1 MKILLPVDGSAVSME
16 AVRFAI
22 RMAQAGLDTS
32 VVLANVQ
39 EPATLYELV
48 VAHDP
53 QVIEQVSAAAG
64 AHTLLPAEALL
75 KQANVPYECEV
86 ASGDPAHTLIDI
98 LERYGCDLVVMGAS
112 GMSTLR
118 SALLGSVSNEVLH
131 AAGVPVMI
139 IKLNEPSELDADD
152 ELDTTDAPE

>member
-1 MKILLPVDGSAVSME
+1 MKILLPVDGSAVSLE

-22 RMAQAGLDTS
+22 RMAQAGLATTA
-32 VVLANVQ
+32 VLANVQ

-53 QVIEQVSAAAG
+53 QVLEQVSAAAG
-64 AHTLLPAEALL
+64 AHTLEAAEALL
-75 KQANVPYECEV
+75 KEASIPYECEV
-86 ASGDPAHTLIDI
+86 ASGDPAHTIIDI

-139 IKLNEPSELDADD
+139 VKLAETSALDAS
-152 ELDTTDAPE
+152 E

>member
-1 MKILLPVDGSAVSME
+1 MKILLPIDGSSVALD

-22 RMAQAGLDTS
+22 RLTQDGLDTS

-39 EPATLYELV
+39 EPASLYELV

-64 AHTLLPAEALL
+64 AHTLQAAESLL
-75 KQANVPYECEV
+75 KAANISYECEV
-86 ASGDPAHTLIDI
+86 ASGDPAHTLVDI
-98 LERYGCDLVVMGAS
+98 LENYGCDLVVMGAS
-112 GMSTLR
+112 GMSPLR

-139 IKLNEPSELDADD
+139 VKGAEDGSAEIAE
-152 ELDTTDAPE
+152 

>member
-1 MKILLPVDGSAVSME
+1 MKILLPFDGSALALE

-22 RMAQAGLDTS
+22 RLASDGLDTS

-39 EPATLYELV
+39 EPASLYELM

-64 AHTLLPAEALL
+64 TNTLLPAQALL
-75 KQANVPYECEV
+75 EAAGIAFETEV
-86 ASGDPAHTLIDI
+86 ASGDPAHTLVDI
-98 LERYGCDLVVMGAS
+98 LENYGCDLVVMGAS
-112 GMSTLR
+112 GNTTLR

-139 IKLNEPSELDADD
+139 VKGSEDSNPDIT
-152 ELDTTDAPE
+152 E

>member
-1 MKILLPVDGSAVSME
+1 MKILLPVDGSAVSLE

-22 RMAQAGLDTS
+22 RMAQDGLQAS

-39 EPATLYELV
+39 EAATLYELV

-64 AHTLLPAEALL
+64 AHTLQAAEALL
-75 KQANVPYECEV
+75 QEAKIDYQCEV

-98 LERYGCDLVVMGAS
+98 LERFQCDLVVMGAS
-112 GMSTLR
+112 GMSSLR

-131 AAGVPVMI
+131 AAAVPVMI
-139 IKLNEPSELDADD
+139 VKLNE
-152 ELDTTDAPE
+152 APEPELPD

>member
-1 MKILLPVDGSAVSME
+1 MKILLPVDGSEVSLE

-22 RMAQAGLDTS
+22 RMARAGLDTR

-53 QVIEQVSAAAG
+53 QVLEEVSAAAG
-64 AHTLLPAEALL
+64 THTLQAAQTLL
-75 KQANVPYECEV
+75 KEAGITCECEV
-86 ASGDPAHTLIDI
+86 ASGDPAHTIIDI
-98 LERYGCDLVVMGAS
+98 VERFACDMVVMGVS
-112 GMSTLR
+112 GTSTLR

-139 IKLNEPSELDADD
+139 VKAAAQTQPDVTE
-152 ELDTTDAPE
+152 

>member
-1 MKILLPVDGSAVSME
+1 MKILLPFDGSAVALE

-22 RMAQAGLDTS
+22 RMAQDGLNTT

-64 AHTLLPAEALL
+64 AHTLLAAEALL
-75 KQANVPYECEV
+75 NDAKISYECEV
-86 ASGDPAHTLIDI
+86 VMGDPAHTLVDI
-98 LERYGCDLVVMGAS
+98 LERFECDLVVMGAS
-112 GMSTLR
+112 GMSGLR

-139 IKLNEPSELDADD
+139 VKLNEVPEADM
-152 ELDTTDAPE
+152 LA